1 MSKKVEVIIGVYPN
15 QISLD
20 LADNAISIALQYA
33 IDDVRNIDKKNTN
46 YSKTITVPGT
56 KKNNKAFGSLFD
68 VNATFDQ
75 FNPNLKI
82 DARIVVDS
90 SPVLEGYLQLNK
102 VKKLNNADLQGNKIS
117 YDVVVFDD
125 SIDFIQSL
133 GDLELVDLD
142 LDDGNHIYG
151 KTAIENAWNTH
162 TFADLYQYPLLDK
175 IGAYETKDFKPSFYH
190 KGLLL
195 KIAESAGYSLEGSF
209 IDNNT
214 QYDKELISW
223 DGDNPVISDQEA
235 TSRQFKAGLNADIL
249 PVSVKNVLS
258 SSLSQLFSTAAVFS
272 IFPDTTTTPFFDNTG
287 NYVTAATSTW
297 TSGNK
302 ASFNFETSF
311 KTELSFTGKGLAFS
325 KSGGEPSNI
334 YAALFAELVVNGI
347 RTGVTDIQTI
357 DRIPDLTTLDPSIAA
372 VTKTISSDVK
382 LSFKDVALNVG
393 DVVSFEY
400 KIRNGYNPERF
411 STFLEFVVDNNFGGG
426 TPDYQQLWTPVTW
439 NQYKVMDNGATGYFK
454 NEIIKDDNI
463 EDGDEISLSSYVP
476 KNIKQKDLLSDII
489 SRYNVYVR
497 KHPTKTK
504 TLILETRDDFYSN
517 NVAVLDWTQK
527 KDYSSEDSIKFLS
540 DLQNKEILFS
550 YKEDNSA
557 TDASGK
563 KRYESYKTSTGD
575 IYGQKKVSFEN
586 DFVKG
591 VKEIKSIFSSAP
603 LQSRSS
609 VDDGENHVI
618 VPAVS
623 SGVSKRNS
631 VLLYWGGLIAT
642 RDQDGNSGVD
652 FNIKWGAS
660 TSTPTTYT
668 TYPYAGH
675 YDNPYTPTLDIH
687 FGQVTYEY
695 YGTFL
700 NNITDNNLFNQEW
713 RNYINQIS
721 NGKLITSKFY
731 LKETD
736 INFIKDN
743 LNARIFV
750 KDSYYN
756 INKIVDYKPL
766 EDGLT
771 TVELLRIEQ
780 GSDFTPTDTNTDS
793 IADWSTFTSVD
804 QFTSD
809 EATLESNN
817 VGAFRSSRNNTVL
830 TRRALVLGEGNRVGE
845 NSSAVVNG
853 DNNNI
858 GSNTT
863 GVSVTGSNNTVAAG
877 ADNVTI
883 VGDNQTV
890 TESNTSIINGNT
902 LNTTTALASERI
914 FQEIEIGDWDMDVNN
929 AINVTHGLTA
939 TEWQTV
945 RGVSVSIRDNGNTS
959 HYDYVSYTDNVNIGN
974 QIQVSPTTVF
984 LRRAIGGAFDNT
996 NFNSTSY
1003 NRGFITFTYLPD

>member
-1 MSKKVEVIIGVYPN
+1 MNKKVEVIIGVYPN

-20 LADNAISIALQYA
+20 LSDNAISIALQYS

-82 DARIVVDS
+82 GARIVVDS
-90 SPVLEGYLQLNK
+90 SPVLEGYLQLTK

-117 YDVVVFDD
+117 YEVVVFDD
-125 SIDFIQSL
+125 SIDFIQTL

-142 LDDGNHIYG
+142 LDSGNHIYG
-151 KTAIENAWNTH
+151 KTAIEYAWSNH

-195 KIAESAGYSLEGSF
+195 KIAETAGYSLEGSF

-223 DGDNPVISDQEA
+223 DGDNPIISDQEA
-235 TSRQFKAGLNADIL
+235 TNRQFKAGLNTDIL
-249 PVSVKNVLS
+249 PVVIKNTLS
-258 SSLSQLFSTAAVFS
+258 NSLNQLFNESAILS
-272 IFPDTTTTPFFDNTG
+272 IFPDTTTAPFFDNTG
-287 NYVTAATSTW
+287 NYATATKSTW

-302 ASFNFETSF
+302 GSFNFETSF
-311 KTELSFTGKGLAFS
+311 KTELSFTGKGVTFS
-325 KSGGEPSNI
+325 KSGETTSNI
-334 YAALFAELVVNGI
+334 YAAVFAELVINGT
-347 RTGVTDIQTI
+347 RTGITDVQTI
-357 DRIPDLTTLDPSIAA
+357 DKVPDLTTLDPSVAA
-372 VTKTISSDVK
+372 ATKTISKDVK
-382 LSFKDVALNVG
+382 LSFKNVALNVG

-400 KIRNGYNPERF
+400 KIRNGYNPEPF

-426 TPDYQQLWTPVTW
+426 TPDYQQLSTPITW

-454 NEIIKDDNI
+454 NEVIKDDNI

-489 SRYNVYVR
+489 TRYNVYVR
-497 KHPTKTK
+497 KHATKTK

-609 VDDGENHVI
+609 IDDGENHVI

-631 VLLYWGGLIAT
+631 VLLYWGGLIPT
-642 RDQDGNSGVD
+642 KDQDGNSGVD
-652 FNIKWGAS
+652 FNIRWGAS

-675 YDNPYTPTLDIH
+675 YDNPYNPTLDIH

-721 NGKLITSKFY
+721 NGKLVTSKFY

-743 LNARIFV
+743 LNARIFI

-771 TVELLRIEQ
+771 TVELLRIDQ
-780 GSDFTPTDTNTDS
+780 GSDFTPTDTNTDA

-804 QFTSD
+804 QFASD
-809 EATLESNN
+809 EYTLESND

-877 ADNVTI
+877 ANNVTI

-902 LNTTTALASERI
+902 LNDTTALANERI
-914 FQEIEIGDWDMDVNN
+914 YQELEIGSWDWSASFTKSVN
-929 AINVTHGLTA
+929 HGLSV
-939 TEWQTV
+939 TEWKTI
-945 RGVSVSIRDNGNTS
+945 RSVDYTIINDADNDYQPMTAFGLTS
-959 HYDYVSYTDNVNIGN
+959 LNATSFDLVVGSSGGTDYDDSAV
-974 QIQVSPTTVF
+974 
-984 LRRAIGGAFDNT
+984 
-996 NFNSTSY
+996 